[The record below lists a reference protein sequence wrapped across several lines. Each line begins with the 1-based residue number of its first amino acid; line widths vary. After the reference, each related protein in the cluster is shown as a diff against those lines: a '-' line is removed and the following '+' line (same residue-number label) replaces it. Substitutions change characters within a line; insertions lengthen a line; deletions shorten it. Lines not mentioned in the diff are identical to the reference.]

1 MNFHKTIGFLATLLL
16 VFGLGVPDSFAQE
29 VKSVTLSGVSPTT
42 LRDSTT
48 ADVKVRYTLGVT
60 LKNNAAADTT
70 VNVSVGFVD
79 ATADDDDSFTLTG
92 ATGVTV
98 TVKEGSS
105 TGSLSI
111 RSTDSNALS
120 FDFTDG
126 PPKGD
131 ADTDDETV
139 NIWATV
145 AATDHIGTADVES
158 NKVKLTVTDHEA
170 SLTDDAISVQGFKVR
185 ITAPGKDKWASTG
198 KDKIKV
204 RLFRK
209 GNIAKEFG
217 TFSSITVALH
227 DDTNKDGK
235 APTTEDPD
243 PILYSMT
250 LDNNVRLS
258 TLAVPRVRTKTLASD
273 NITGTTGSLNEG
285 NTKAY
290 YTRRSS
296 SNGYDVL
303 EFRFHP
309 TATTAVRGEYVYAV
323 VTFGLT
329 SPPAGTPNTIE
340 SRDTKTSIFDH
351 ADYANEKVGDGVHI
365 KIDAAAP
372 SATVV
377 SAIAVTID
385 GDVVPAGGNTDDTL
399 PYAGIGDKIK
409 ISADIANFT
418 DKTLVFQ
425 IIAPIARSF
434 VSADEATT
442 VQVTGANQPLNGYSK
457 SFDNLAVLGFTSS
470 NKPVTDEITV
480 TANKFKRKANL
491 KAHPDDL
498 FKKNGTYEDDRVVVR
513 VRAQVKDS
521 AGNSTNQTTAIS
533 QPFFLDSR
541 PPKITV
547 EYPKP
552 SVADSARF
560 TEMATQNVA
569 DVVSIFNL
577 ADAKLKPL
585 RFKSD
590 EIIDHVVE
598 PTADGVDSLF
608 VIIGAGASV
617 DTLLGP
623 AQVGADGTADAGF
636 LTLGP
641 ADGSADVSYDLSVF
655 EQVNAVNKKGTNKKN
670 AVADAGQGGK
680 EVDVTIV
687 TKDRAGNKGM
697 TSFKAIFDGTPPK
710 VENLFP
716 NNDALKD
723 YGNKIGDGTQH
734 PIFSINEATDSILVR
749 YAGDSGDHDV
759 PGTAAQ
765 KKMVNKNIKVMFTG
779 KNDSLRQ
786 DSVYDLQVYAKD
798 LAGNVGV
805 SDVQRDLVFDNA
817 VNNPEAGGF
826 KVSGMDSVVAGQP
839 LALTVTALDTMLT
852 RQAKKDRPAV
862 TYAKA
867 GVMVVA
873 MGSDGNMASDAK
885 FYGKGVT
892 DNKDGS
898 ATLGSAEW
906 SIGVHKVNVIL
917 KNADDVTIVAKD
929 MTAAGVL
936 NFSGETMV
944 TVDAADFAMFDIT
957 ALENGVEAKEVWGDF
972 TLTVTPADRYGNPS
986 VKVYKPVIG
995 DSLDVLDT
1003 RVKTKAGT
1011 ATDTIGYNYKNGF
1024 DITLRSLPDIGLPPF
1039 EWTIEL
1045 DDAFT
1050 RTFAVTAPSTAK
1062 QVAIQVRVDNTS
1074 LIEGDTRSANVKTN
1088 MTIKVVAP
1096 LTPVLSL
1103 WVPDN
1108 DTDQAGNDVVVPADG
1123 ITVTVTVDGFKANS
1137 DVTFTKDGTAMDA
1150 VKADDNGT
1158 ANLDIAMSGAGTV
1171 MVSAMSGQ
1179 YSTDT
1184 LTINFVEKASRVSY
1198 VDADGK
1204 PVYLIA
1210 KTSGKVG
1217 IEDFLALVA
1226 AYGTSEGDDK
1236 YNVQA
1241 DIDGDGDVDIDDF
1254 LAFIDS
1260 YGRTAVGPATKPLVL
1275 LPGINENAEFALS
1288 LGSER
1293 VVAGE
1298 LVAVDVSL
1306 ANVEAV
1312 VGYGFALNYEAD
1324 KFEFVSV
1331 APADEDLLTST
1342 GGETLFHHVVAD
1354 GQITVATG
1362 MYNGTAV
1369 SGGGDVVQF
1378 VFRVLREFE
1387 DNARFE
1393 IADGL
1398 VFDPSQLQNPA
1409 VVAGVLELQSTPRE
1423 FALHQ
1428 NFPNPFNPDTT
1439 IKYDLAESADVTLQ
1453 IYNVLGQVVRTLVAS
1468 EAQNA
1473 GRYQI
1478 RWNGMDDR
1486 GVPVS
1491 SGVYFF
1497 QISAEGKFHD
1507 VRKLMLLK

>member
-1 MNFHKTIGFLATLLL
+1 M
-16 VFGLGVPDSFAQE
+16 PD
-29 VKSVTLSGVSPTT
+29 
-42 LRDSTT
+42 
-48 ADVKVRYTLGVT
+48 
-60 LKNNAAADTT
+60 
-70 VNVSVGFVD
+70 
-79 ATADDDDSFTLTG
+79 
-92 ATGVTV
+92 
-98 TVKEGSS
+98 
-105 TGSLSI
+105 
-111 RSTDSNALS
+111 
-120 FDFTDG
+120 
-126 PPKGD
+126 
-131 ADTDDETV
+131 
-139 NIWATV
+139 
-145 AATDHIGTADVES
+145 
-158 NKVKLTVTDHEA
+158 
-170 SLTDDAISVQGFKVR
+170 
-185 ITAPGKDKWASTG
+185 
-198 KDKIKV
+198 
-204 RLFRK
+204 
-209 GNIAKEFG
+209 GN
-217 TFSSITVALH
+217 
-227 DDTNKDGK
+227 D
-235 APTTEDPD
+235 
-243 PILYSMT
+243 
-250 LDNNVRLS
+250 
-258 TLAVPRVRTKTLASD
+258 
-273 NITGTTGSLNEG
+273 
-285 NTKAY
+285 
-290 YTRRSS
+290 
-296 SNGYDVL
+296 
-303 EFRFHP
+303 
-309 TATTAVRGEYVYAV
+309 
-323 VTFGLT
+323 
-329 SPPAGTPNTIE
+329 
-340 SRDTKTSIFDH
+340 
-351 ADYANEKVGDGVHI
+351 
-365 KIDAAAP
+365 
-372 SATVV
+372 
-377 SAIAVTID
+377 
-385 GDVVPAGGNTDDTL
+385 TDDTL
-399 PYAGIGDKIK
+399 PSAGIGDKIK
-409 ISADIANFT
+409 ISASVANFT

-425 IIAPIARSF
+425 IIGRAARDFIS
-434 VSADEATT
+434 SDETPTT
-442 VQVTGANQPLNGYSK
+442 VTVTGANQPLNGYSK

-470 NKPVTDEITV
+470 NKPVTDEIKV
-480 TANKFKRKANL
+480 ASGQFKRKANSA
-491 KAHPDDL
+491 AHPDGL

-521 AGNSTNQTTAIS
+521 AGNSTNQTAIS

-560 TEMATQNVA
+560 TEKATR
-569 DVVSIFNL
+569 DFGTVVSIFDLDDDGLN
-577 ADAKLKPL
+577 PL

-590 EIIDHVVE
+590 EIIDNVNA
-598 PTADGVDSLF
+598 TATSDSIL

-623 AQVGADGTADAGF
+623 AQLNATSTDGAADATDNGF
-636 LTLGP
+636 LTIGGP
-641 ADGSADVSYDLSVF
+641 AAADQVSYDLSIF
-655 EQVNAVNKKGTNKKN
+655 EQVNAVNKKGTNKKD

-697 TSFKAIFDGTPPK
+697 TSFKAIFDGTPP
-710 VENLFP
+710 VINDLFP

-759 PGTAAQ
+759 AGTAAQ

-786 DSVYDLQVYAKD
+786 DSVYDLQVYARD

-805 SDVQRDLVFDNA
+805 SGVQRDLAFDNA

-826 KVSGMDSVVAGQP
+826 KIAAMVGTAKVDSVVAGQP

-906 SIGVHKVNVIL
+906 SIGVHEVNVIL

-936 NFSGETMV
+936 NFSGEKKI

-957 ALENGVEAKEVWGDF
+957 AMENGVEAKEVWGDF

-986 VKVYKPVIG
+986 VKAYKPAKDVKLTG
-995 DSLDVLDT
+995 ADSLKLLDT
-1003 RVKTKAGT
+1003 RVDKKTAGVT
-1011 ATDTIGYNYKNGF
+1011 AGWNYKNGF

-1074 LIEGDTRSANVKTN
+1074 LEGEGQGADGDTRSANVKTN

-1123 ITVTVTVDGFKANS
+1123 ITVTVTVDGFKSGS
-1137 DVTFTKDGTAMDA
+1137 DVTFTKDGTAMDP